1 MGCYKIQQ
9 EALAAEDKLV
19 SISAFVNMIGKP
31 SISHGT
37 TRTLVE
43 AMVCVTISSYSPRA
57 TNNFLLK

>member
-43 AMVCVTISSYSPRA
+43 AMVCALSPPI
-57 TNNFLLK
+57 LLELLITFR